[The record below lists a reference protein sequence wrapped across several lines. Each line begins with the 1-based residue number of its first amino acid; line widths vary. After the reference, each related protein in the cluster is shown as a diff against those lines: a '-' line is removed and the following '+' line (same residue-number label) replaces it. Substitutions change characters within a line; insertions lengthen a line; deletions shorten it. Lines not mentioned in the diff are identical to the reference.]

1 MGAIMGVSAS
11 VRDHIWAIEE
21 SPEWVISLG
30 EMIQDLEGCST
41 AIAAARARDL
51 YRLGE
56 IGKALEYITQGWQVL
71 RSINMD
77 KLSPMQRETIEIV
90 VINILE
96 QIKRSGT
103 PSSEQKEDRGS

>member
-1 MGAIMGVSAS
+1 MVVSAS
-11 VRDHIWAIEE
+11 VRDHIWAIEKT
-21 SPEWVISLG
+21 PEWVVSMG

-51 YRLGE
+51 YRMGE
-56 IGKALEYITQGWQVL
+56 IGKALENITQGWQVL

-90 VINILE
+90 VGNMLE
-96 QIKRSGT
+96 QIKRKGT
-103 PSSEQKEDRGS
+103 SSSEEKEDRGS